1 VTGRVFLD
9 ANGNGKFDSG
19 EQALEGVRVIVGP
32 TFAMSDASG
41 AYHVWDV
48 LPYEPIPVTVD
59 SASLASPLWV
69 PAYAATMI
77 EPAPNRYR
85 RLDIPVL
92 PGGVIE
98 GRVVRAAG
106 SGTTGGIVLVL
117 THRQSGER
125 RLVTTFGDGS
135 FYAIGVRPG
144 DWELVVDPKCLSLL
158 RSSADAVHFTI
169 VPNQEGTSL
178 EGLQVELR

>member
-1 VTGRVFLD
+1 MFLD
-9 ANGNGKFDSG
+9 ANGNGKFDRD
-19 EQALEGVRVIVGP
+19 EQPLKGVRVVVGP
-32 TFAMSDASG
+32 TFAFSEPDG

-59 SASLASPLWV
+59 SATLASPLWV
-69 PAYAATMI
+69 PAFAATVI

-85 RLDIPVL
+85 RLDIPIL

-98 GRVVRAAG
+98 GRVVRTSG
-106 SGTTGGIVLVL
+106 SGPTGGIVLVL

-144 DWELVVDPKCLSLL
+144 AWELTVDPKCLGMLHSTAEALHF
-158 RSSADAVHFTI
+158 SIAADVDGASV
-169 VPNQEGTSL
+169 
-178 EGLQVELR
+178 EGLEVNLH

>member
-1 VTGRVFLD
+1 V
-9 ANGNGKFDSG
+9 
-19 EQALEGVRVIVGP
+19 VGP
-32 TFAMSDASG
+32 TFAFSDANG
-41 AYHVWDV
+41 AYRVWDV

-59 SASLASPLWV
+59 SATLASPLWV
-69 PAYAATMI
+69 PAFAATMI

-98 GRVVRAAG
+98 GRVVRV
-106 SGTTGGIVLVL
+106 SGGGATGGIVLVL

-125 RLVTTFGDGS
+125 RLVSTFGDGS
-135 FYAIGVRPG
+135 FYAIGMRPG
-144 DWELVVDPKCLSLL
+144 AWELVVDPKCLSLL
-158 RSSADAVHFTI
+158 HSTAEALHFT
-169 VPNQEGTSL
+169 VTPSLEGTSV